1 MNRVSADRLTQA
13 ETIFALFNPKAYPA
27 EDFYQ
32 AWRNAIL
39 YDEHTWGAHN
49 SISEPDHPFVKSQ
62 WAIKRQFAVDADAQS
77 RQLIEKANG
86 LYKSGTRLLLLD
98 LTNLSYMS
106 SSGIVALHS
115 IAVLLHTG
123 ALPNLDNGWA
133 ALNAVAEESGGL
145 RKEVKLFNP
154 QTRVDRTLEIS
165 GMKQFLEIFT
175 EFDTAV
181 NSF

>member
-1 MNRVSADRLTQA
+1 MDLSVHQTQGQVPV
-13 ETIFALFNPKAYPA
+13 TVL
-27 EDFYQ
+27 
-32 AWRNAIL
+32 AIDGKL
-39 YDEHTWGAHN
+39 DGSNYHE
-49 SISEPDHPFVKSQ
+49 
-62 WAIKRQFAVDADAQS
+62 
-77 RQLIEKANG
+77 LIDKVNG
-86 LYKSGTRLLLLD
+86 LYKSGTRSLLLD

-106 SSGIVALHS
+106 SSGVVALHS

-165 GMKQFLEIFT
+165 GMKQFLEIFS
-175 EFDTAV
+175 DLQTAV

>member
-1 MNRVSADRLTQA
+1 MDLIVHQTQG
-13 ETIFALFNPKAYPA
+13 
-27 EDFYQ
+27 Q
-32 AWRNAIL
+32 APVTVLAIDGKL
-39 YDEHTWGAHN
+39 DGSNYRE
-49 SISEPDHPFVKSQ
+49 
-62 WAIKRQFAVDADAQS
+62 
-77 RQLIEKANG
+77 LIDKVNG
-86 LYKSGTRLLLLD
+86 LYKSGTRSLLLD

-123 ALPNLDNGWA
+123 ILPNLDDGWA

-145 RKEVKLFNP
+145 RKEVKLLNP
-154 QTRVDRTLEIS
+154 QPRVDRTLEIS

>member
-1 MNRVSADRLTQA
+1 MDLIVHQTQGQVPVTVLAIDGKLDGSNYQELIDRV
-13 ETIFALFNPKAYPA
+13 
-27 EDFYQ
+27 
-32 AWRNAIL
+32 
-39 YDEHTWGAHN
+39 
-49 SISEPDHPFVKSQ
+49 
-62 WAIKRQFAVDADAQS
+62 
-77 RQLIEKANG
+77 NG
-86 LYKSGTRLLLLD
+86 LYKSGTRSLLLD

-106 SSGIVALHS
+106 SSGVVALHS
-115 IAVLLHTG
+115 IAVLLHSG

-165 GMKQFLEIFT
+165 GMKQFLEIFS
-175 EFDTAV
+175 DLQTAV

>member
-1 MNRVSADRLTQA
+1 MNLIVHKTQG
-13 ETIFALFNPKAYPA
+13 
-27 EDFYQ
+27 Q
-32 AWRNAIL
+32 APVTVLAIDGKL
-39 YDEHTWGAHN
+39 DGSNYRE
-49 SISEPDHPFVKSQ
+49 
-62 WAIKRQFAVDADAQS
+62 
-77 RQLIEKANG
+77 LIEKANG
-86 LYKSGTRLLLLD
+86 LYKSGTRSLLLD

-123 ALPNLDNGWA
+123 ILPNLDDGWA

-145 RKEVKLFNP
+145 RKEVKLLNP
-154 QTRVDRTLEIS
+154 QPRVDRTLEIS